1 MDCSPPG
8 SSVSAISQTRILQ
21 RVAIP
26 FSRGSSRQGIK
37 PGSPAWQAD
46 SLPPEPPGKL
56 QDVTAETQNRLHLIP
71 RPDEGP
77 WTSHPADPDLSFLF
91 CKQERRVPPFKATR
105 EGEMRTDLC
114 GRTRRLSFRSVQGS
128 AQGHRQRT
136 PPSLQLPPRFRHHD
150 RLLALRHPSSV
161 SWVHRQSASALRFQN
176 LCPEDH
182 RGLQVSAETGVPTWA
197 ITLLIPSWAAAYLHL
212 TLTFGSRDEVSAH
225 LICLIISC
233 LCGAFSPPL
242 PSLCLCDTHTPQEH
256 SVCGNHCSRM
266 GSPQWLTC
274 RSTSR
279 AHYLSHRPPQ
289 QPFFLARSLIRPKR
303 R

>member
-114 GRTRRLSFRSVQGS
+114 GRTRRLSFRSVQRVQLKVTVSGPRPASSCRPGFAITTDYLLSVTPHQCHGS
-128 AQGHRQRT
+128 TGNQQVPSASRT
-136 PPSLQLPPRFRHHD
+136 
-150 RLLALRHPSSV
+150 
-161 SWVHRQSASALRFQN
+161 SALRITVDFRFQQ
-176 LCPEDH
+176 
-182 RGLQVSAETGVPTWA
+182 R
-197 ITLLIPSWAAAYLHL
+197 
-212 TLTFGSRDEVSAH
+212 R
-225 LICLIISC
+225 
-233 LCGAFSPPL
+233 AFPPG
-242 PSLCLCDTHTPQEH
+242 PSLC
-256 SVCGNHCSRM
+256 
-266 GSPQWLTC
+266 
-274 RSTSR
+274 
-279 AHYLSHRPPQ
+279 
-289 QPFFLARSLIRPKR
+289 
-303 R
+303 